1 MDIDVFSDV
10 RSFFNKV
17 TNENKFKLQTQI
29 LSEGLKKG
37 LEVNV
42 TINGKGCALT
52 QFISR
57 YNVKTAPKGS
67 FNMTVSPTDRN
78 DIKVCAAYT
87 GSKEKTNMVVIE
99 VELPSG
105 YKLQEGIMDEVKSDM
120 VKLIEYDEKSNSV
133 ALYFNEMPK
142 TQICT
147 ELNLQE
153 ILQVEARQNPIA
165 KIYDYYDLTD
175 TASVEYP

>member
-1 MDIDVFSDV
+1 
-10 RSFFNKV
+10 
-17 TNENKFKLQTQI
+17 
-29 LSEGLKKG
+29 
-37 LEVNV
+37 
-42 TINGKGCALT
+42 
-52 QFISR
+52 
-57 YNVKTAPKGS
+57 
-67 FNMTVSPTDRN
+67 MTVSPTARN

-153 ILQVEARQNPIA
+153 ILKVEARQNPIA

-175 TASVEYP
+175 IASVEYPF

>member
-1 MDIDVFSDV
+1 
-10 RSFFNKV
+10 
-17 TNENKFKLQTQI
+17 
-29 LSEGLKKG
+29 
-37 LEVNV
+37 
-42 TINGKGCALT
+42 
-52 QFISR
+52 
-57 YNVKTAPKGS
+57 
-67 FNMTVSPTDRN
+67 MTVSPTARN

-142 TQICT
+142 IDTCT
-147 ELNLQE
+147 DLKLQKVLHF
-153 ILQVEARQNPIA
+153 ITRQNPIA
-165 KIYDYYDLTD
+165 KIYDYYDLNES
-175 TASVEYP
+175 ASYEYSF